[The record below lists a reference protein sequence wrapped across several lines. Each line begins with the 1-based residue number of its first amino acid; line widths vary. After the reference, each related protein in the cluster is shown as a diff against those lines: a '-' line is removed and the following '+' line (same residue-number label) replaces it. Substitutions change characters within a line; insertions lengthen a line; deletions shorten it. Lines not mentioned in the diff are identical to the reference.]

1 MMEPNPK
8 EAQMNA
14 LYDLFLADLL
24 ALVRSGKVKASD
36 RAVIRQFLRDH
47 DMASKHPKP
56 STLEALVD
64 RLPYFGDDDSPS
76 DEY

>member
-1 MMEPNPK
+1 MESKK
-8 EAQMNA
+8 EEQMNA
-14 LYDLFLADLL
+14 LYDLFLTDLL

-64 RLPYFGDDDSPS
+64 RLPHFGDDDSPG

>member
-1 MMEPNPK
+1 MEPNQK
-8 EAQMNA
+8 EQQMNA
-14 LYDLFLADLL
+14 LYDLFLSDLL
-24 ALVRSGKVKASD
+24 ALVKSGKVKASD

-64 RLPYFGDDDSPS
+64 RLPHFGDEDDLA
-76 DEY
+76 DDH

>member
-1 MMEPNPK
+1 MESKK
-8 EAQMNA
+8 EEQMNA
-14 LYDLFLADLL
+14 LYDLFLTDLL
-24 ALVRSGKVKASD
+24 ALVKSGKVKASD

-47 DMASKHPKP
+47 DMASKRPKP

-64 RLPYFGDDDSPS
+64 RLPHFGDEDVSS

>member
-1 MMEPNPK
+1 MEQNKK
-8 EAQMNA
+8 EEQMNA
-14 LYDLFLADLL
+14 LYDLFLTDLL
-24 ALVRSGKVKASD
+24 ALVKSGKVKASD

-64 RLPYFGDDDSPS
+64 RLPHFGDEDAPP

>member
-1 MMEPNPK
+1 MPK
-8 EAQMNA
+8 KEEKMDA
-14 LYDLFLADLL
+14 LYDLFLEDLL
-24 ALVRSGKVKASD
+24 ALVKSGKVKASD

-47 DMASKHPKP
+47 DMASNRPKP

-64 RLPYFGDDDSPS
+64 RLPHFGDDDGPS

>member
-1 MMEPNPK
+1 MEHGKK
-8 EAQMNA
+8 ETQMNA
-14 LYDLFLADLL
+14 LYELFLEDLL

-64 RLPYFGDDDSPS
+64 RLPHFGDDEPD
-76 DEY
+76 

>member
-1 MMEPNPK
+1 MEKDHK
-8 EAQMNA
+8 EEQMNA
-14 LYDLFLADLL
+14 LYELFLADLL

-64 RLPYFGDDDSPS
+64 RLPHFGDDEADTL
-76 DEY
+76 

>member
-1 MMEPNPK
+1 MEHGKK
-8 EAQMNA
+8 ETQMNA
-14 LYDLFLADLL
+14 LYDLFLEDLL
-24 ALVRSGKVKASD
+24 ALVKSGKVKASD

-64 RLPYFGDDDSPS
+64 RLPHFGDDEPD
-76 DEY
+76 